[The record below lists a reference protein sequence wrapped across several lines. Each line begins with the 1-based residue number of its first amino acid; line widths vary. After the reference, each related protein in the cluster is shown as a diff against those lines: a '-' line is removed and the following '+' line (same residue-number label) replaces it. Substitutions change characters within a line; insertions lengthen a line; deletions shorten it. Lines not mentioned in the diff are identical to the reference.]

1 MPELQAIA
9 HYVITA
15 GRQDEVLSLLVELAE
30 ASRGEPDNI
39 AFDVYRKAGDDRD
52 VVLLERYRSREAFA
66 AHRDTPHF
74 QKYVVERIIPLLDSR
89 TIELF
94 DVEESDR

>member
-9 HYVITA
+9 RYTITA
-15 GRQDEVLSLLVELAE
+15 GPQDEVLPLLTELAE

-39 AFDVYRKAGDDRD
+39 AFDVYRKAGDDRE

-66 AHRDTPHF
+66 AHRETPHF
-74 QKYVVERIIPLLDSR
+74 RAYVVERIIPLLDSR

-94 DVEESDR
+94 DVEEGDH